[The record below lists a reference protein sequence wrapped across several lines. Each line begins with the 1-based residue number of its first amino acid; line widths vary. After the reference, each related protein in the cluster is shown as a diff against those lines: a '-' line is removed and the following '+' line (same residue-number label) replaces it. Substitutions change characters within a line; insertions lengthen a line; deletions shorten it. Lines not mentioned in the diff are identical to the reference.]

1 MLCFIKH
8 YFKIFILSLFI
19 LTNCKL
25 QEPSQSHGIIFLEN
39 RAKKLELNKS
49 NKNDVVRI
57 IGLPQITDDTNEDMW
72 IYLERVLTKG
82 KYHELGRH
90 KLKENNV
97 LILRFDKFGILQFKE
112 VVKKEKINKLAFSKK
127 QTDNDFFQGS
137 YIQSLL
143 QSIKQKM
150 YNNRRGTEF

>member
-112 VVKKEKINKLAFSKK
+112 VVKKEKINKLTFSKK

-150 YNNRRGTEF
+150 YSNRSSKN